1 VRKTGDQNLKTIGR
15 EKVAVPIRFY
25 KIILD
30 YDGAKTK
37 AIAFLIPNKDSDI
50 PLYKFT
56 TSIDNIEKL
65 TGIDFF
71 LF

>member
-1 VRKTGDQNLKTIGR
+1 MPN
-15 EKVAVPIRFY
+15 AY
-25 KIILD
+25 
-30 YDGAKTK
+30 KTK

-71 LF
+71 PNLPDSLENRIEAENNYKKWSFRN